1 VSACAST
8 RRRGARRAAALPAG
22 RARRSDASGAPWE
35 PGVTGHCCGGHHTG
49 ARCVWLSRDKVSH
62 DERTGRNAE
71 PSAAAHAW
79 HLQHDC
85 AAPDRPQVGQTL
97 SAWHSWVTDGADE
110 ALLTRRRNQPRGAQS
125 FAQRSSAAGLACAHR
140 SAETAMGWVRRP
152 YRNSRAAGGPESR
165 PGLVREEASARNTP
179 SIFHR
184 STQQGAPA
192 AMARRPPVAPAAAP
206 RPVRRARAS
215 ARVGSRAGSCVGAGR
230 AACLALEGH
239 GAVVLARQVEAER
252 QHRALAAQRR
262 QRRRRLL
269 RRRRRRAARRVARA
283 RRPRVGHAAPAPAR
297 RPAAWVR
304 ARRDDPELET
314 GAPNRRMRQRKLLCT
329 RGGGAQGGLRG
340 PPAPPGACAG
350 RDHAHPGAETLA
362 AAHAARSGRAARL
375 PAAPA
380 QALPASGAA
389 AAGPTIAAQ
398 SPAKVVHTIK
408 RADPRRSCP
417 GPLDGACWPQA
428 VRDRAGRACTV
439 ASLRGRPKHV
449 AATASTHL
457 AVHTQAPSNQ
467 IGPTAASYA
476 LRVVPRR
483 YLASHR

>member
-1 VSACAST
+1 MSACAST

-22 RARRSDASGAPWE
+22 RARRPDASGAPWE

-297 RPAAWVR
+297 RPAAGCALAAMTRNLKLGPRTGACVSASCCVHAAAARRAGCGAPRRRR
-304 ARRDDPELET
+304 ARALGGIMRIPELRRS
-314 GAPNRRMRQRKLLCT
+314 PRRMRRGLDAQRGSRRRPRRRCRQAAPRQRAPQLQPK
-329 RGGGAQGGLRG
+329 
-340 PPAPPGACAG
+340 APP
-350 RDHAHPGAETLA
+350 R
-362 AAHAARSGRAARL
+362 
-375 PAAPA
+375 
-380 QALPASGAA
+380 
-389 AAGPTIAAQ
+389 
-398 SPAKVVHTIK
+398 
-408 RADPRRSCP
+408 
-417 GPLDGACWPQA
+417 
-428 VRDRAGRACTV
+428 
-439 ASLRGRPKHV
+439 
-449 AATASTHL
+449 
-457 AVHTQAPSNQ
+457 
-467 IGPTAASYA
+467 
-476 LRVVPRR
+476 
-483 YLASHR
+483 